1 MQLEPVNL
9 VALVG
14 TILGISI
21 VLIPVIGVTARFAL
35 NPVVDALSKL
45 FDVRSSDET
54 LRILERRLEL
64 QEQEISVLNQTVQG
78 LSEAHDFERRLAAPP
93 GRPGADADT
102 TGPHDAPT
110 GA

>member
-45 FDVRSSDET
+45 FDVKNSDET

-64 QEQEISVLNQTVQG
+64 QEQEISVLNQAVQS
-78 LSEAHDFERRLAAPP
+78 LTEAHDFERQLAAPSKVE
-93 GRPGADADT
+93 GADSDQR
-102 TGPHDAPT
+102 GPHDSPA